1 MIKYLLLLFPFS
13 FSLTL
18 FSLSLSPFIC
28 LFPSLH
34 TIPPPISLSLP
45 SPYTPSSSASSSLFQ
60 YFYSNSF
67 FSSINSTYLSLNILT
82 SVVFCMFVVRYF
94 LSLPQFFSP
103 SDSTIKLPQ
112 LIPIHTVL
120 HRTRPPELPHS
131 KTLQYFN
138 NTTHAHPSSLLDLC
152 TSILF

>member
-1 MIKYLLLLFPFS
+1 
-13 FSLTL
+13 
-18 FSLSLSPFIC
+18 
-28 LFPSLH
+28 
-34 TIPPPISLSLP
+34 
-45 SPYTPSSSASSSLFQ
+45 
-60 YFYSNSF
+60 
-67 FSSINSTYLSLNILT
+67 
-82 SVVFCMFVVRYF
+82 MFVVRYF

-152 TSILF
+152 TSILFWFIFDSQINQAYICLYVVPIFFKLHVKFQIYSVFSFFYSALWWVNIRLVHGTYVHAQREYSYQTHTHTLSLELSIVSCDH